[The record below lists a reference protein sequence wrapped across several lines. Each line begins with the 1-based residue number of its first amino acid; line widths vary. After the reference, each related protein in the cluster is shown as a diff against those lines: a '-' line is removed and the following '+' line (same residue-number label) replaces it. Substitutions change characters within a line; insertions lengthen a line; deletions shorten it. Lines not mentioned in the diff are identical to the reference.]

1 MRIFFLS
8 LFFISNLCLVGC
20 NKATQQ
26 LSEKSAIPSQN
37 QIDSNKLGS
46 QDFSKDIS
54 GRWIWQAKKDNKVIG
69 MGEFEWKEEKSKI
82 RGVTKTIIPGLKA
95 IPGRGG
101 NPNVAAAIIVLPL
114 NGVREGNQIKF
125 TLTDD
130 KGNKTSNEAS
140 IEKQGLVL
148 NGKSKQ
154 EISLDE
160 ADEAK
165 LKTLKGKD
173 NKTVIMEYDWTA
185 VKISNGSIPKN
196 PTKTQPAK

>member
-1 MRIFFLS
+1 
-8 LFFISNLCLVGC
+8 
-20 NKATQQ
+20 
-26 LSEKSAIPSQN
+26 
-37 QIDSNKLGS
+37 
-46 QDFSKDIS
+46 
-54 GRWIWQAKKDNKVIG
+54 
-69 MGEFEWKEEKSKI
+69 
-82 RGVTKTIIPGLKA
+82 
-95 IPGRGG
+95 
-101 NPNVAAAIIVLPL
+101 L

>member
-1 MRIFFLS
+1 MKFIFLS
-8 LFFISNLCLVGC
+8 LFLISNLCLVGC

-26 LSEKSAIPSQN
+26 LTEKGAIPSQN
-37 QIDSNKLGS
+37 QVDSKLGS

-54 GRWIWQAKKDNKVIG
+54 GRWIWQAKKDNNVIG
-69 MGEFEWKEEKSKI
+69 MGEFEWKEESGKI
-82 RGVTKTIIPGLKA
+82 KGVTKTIIPGLKA

-101 NPNVAAAIIVLPL
+101 NPKVAAAIIVLPL

-140 IEKQGLVL
+140 IGKQGIIL

-160 ADEAK
+160 ADAAK
-165 LKTLKGKD
+165 LKTVKGKD
-173 NKTVIMEYDWTA
+173 SKTVIMEYEWVA
-185 VKISNGSIPKN
+185 MKVSNAISVKK
-196 PTKTQPAK
+196 